1 MNRFATD
8 SLEQVRFEPLVP
20 QTWRSFRVFDFRLA
34 RYSRSEEGTGGSR
47 PVLSVRLTADPR
59 IPNFDGSS
67 EAICA
72 FTKDHPTHDP
82 QFAEERDF
90 ETSVPI
96 TKYVRFFR
104 GKVRPEKVDRRG
116 LELSAAS

>member
-1 MNRFATD
+1 MSRFATD

-72 FTKDHPTHDP
+72 FTKDQPTHDP

-90 ETSVPI
+90 ETSVPYHI
-96 TKYVRFFR
+96 IRSLFSRKGQAR
-104 GKVRPEKVDRRG
+104 
-116 LELSAAS
+116 